1 MAQYPRE
8 PVARQ
13 FRQVAASAGPLHKDH
28 IAAASGHFSRQR
40 CKPCVADIVGR
51 YVVVCDGSH
60 PALDST
66 VCPDAQ

>member
-1 MAQYPRE
+1 MAQYPHA

-13 FRQVAASAGPLHKDH
+13 FRQAAASAVPLHKGH

-40 CKPCVADIVGR
+40 RRPCVADIVGR

-66 VCPDAQ
+66 VCPDIQ